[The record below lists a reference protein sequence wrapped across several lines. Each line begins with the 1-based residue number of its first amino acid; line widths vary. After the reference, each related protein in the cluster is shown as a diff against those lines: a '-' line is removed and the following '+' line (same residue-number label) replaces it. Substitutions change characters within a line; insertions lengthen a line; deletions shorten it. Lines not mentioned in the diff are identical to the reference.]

1 MGYRKVPIIYTL
13 KFDGEYEGLEVRLKS
28 IKIGEMRR
36 MLRLI
41 DSEDDNTTE
50 VLDNM
55 VALIGKGLVSWNLED
70 EKDGTPIEPS
80 VEAVDEL
87 ELDLLKRILDE
98 WLDVVSGPSEELGK
112 DSPSGEKFPG
122 APLTME
128 EL

>member
-1 MGYRKVPIIYTL
+1 MGYRKVPNIYTL
-13 KFDGEYEGLEVRLKS
+13 EFDGDFKGLVVRLKS

-41 DSEDDNTTE
+41 DAEEDNTVE

-70 EKDGTPIEPS
+70 EEGNPVEPNQD
-80 VEAVDEL
+80 AVDEL
-87 ELDLLKRILDE
+87 EFDLLKVILDE
-98 WLDVVSGPSEELGK
+98 WLDQVSGPSEDLGK

-122 APLTME
+122 QPLTME